1 MFQPEQ
7 WSWGESQNDKCLIVL
22 GRILAQLWMQ

>member
-1 MFQPEQ
+1 MFQPEHC
-7 WSWGESQNDKCLIVL
+7 SCGESQNDKWLILL